1 MILMKRELLV
11 LIALMI
17 GLLSG
22 CLNDDYADQ
31 NNADQ
36 EKIKAYIEKNGLSLD
51 YDPNSGIHYK
61 ILSLGDTTRRPTA
74 DSSLIMVNYEG
85 RLLTDSIFV
94 KGDSVEMTYTRQ
106 PIGFQLGVSSIG
118 EGGEIFMILPSLVG
132 YGSAS
137 FVTDTPYQ
145 TTVPPFSVLVYEVE
159 LLKVGSK

>member
-1 MILMKRELLV
+1 MKREILI
-11 LIALMI
+11 LIALVA
-17 GLLSG
+17 GLFSS
-22 CLNDDYADQ
+22 CLNDDYAEQ
-31 NNADQ
+31 NSIDQ
-36 EKIKAYIEKNGLSLD
+36 EKIKAYIQEKGLTLD

-61 ILSLGDTTRRPTA
+61 IITLGDTTRRATA
-74 DSSLIMVNYEG
+74 DSSQITVNYEG

-118 EGGEIFMILPSLVG
+118 EGGQIFMILPSLVG

-137 FVTDTPYQ
+137 FVTDTPYK

-159 LLKVGSK
+159 LLKVGK